1 MSIANGVYIS
11 FDGAENLS
19 QNKETHAFNVDS
31 MYIKVAKETDWLDAK
46 EPYDGIGQNTDW
58 MQGCLAVQDSKDGKI
73 YCTFGPKPLEGTLYV
88 RIGITY
94 NSHTRFKGI
103 TVEENI

>member
-11 FDGAENLS
+11 FVDAENLS
-19 QNKETHAFNVDS
+19 QNKDTHAFNVDS
-31 MYIKVAKETDWLDAK
+31 MYIKVKGSTDWLDAK
-46 EPYDGIGQNTDW
+46 KPYDGIGINNGW

-73 YCTFGPKPLEGTLYV
+73 YCTFGPKPLEGILYV

-94 NSHTRFKGI
+94 SSHTRFKGI
-103 TVEENI
+103 IVEENI

>member
-1 MSIANGVYIS
+1 
-11 FDGAENLS
+11 
-19 QNKETHAFNVDS
+19 
-31 MYIKVAKETDWLDAK
+31 
-46 EPYDGIGQNTDW
+46 

-73 YCTFGPKPLEGTLYV
+73 YCTFGPKPLEGILYV

-103 TVEENI
+103 IVEENI